1 MTPLWLDVEFDADGL
16 PADLCRHALNIELG
30 LHKPET
36 PGHRGRY
43 AKEDEA
49 MDVEIRIQV
58 VDEILLLLLFV
69 QTKEQESNIGSADAA
84 DMATTLLSTDVVP
97 G

>member
-36 PGHRGRY
+36 PGTEDDVS

-58 VDEILLLLLFV
+58 VDEILLLFV

>member
-1 MTPLWLDVEFDADGL
+1 
-16 PADLCRHALNIELG
+16 
-30 LHKPET
+30 
-36 PGHRGRY
+36 
-43 AKEDEA
+43 

-69 QTKEQESNIGSADAA
+69 QTKEQESNMGSADAA

>member
-1 MTPLWLDVEFDADGL
+1 
-16 PADLCRHALNIELG
+16 
-30 LHKPET
+30 
-36 PGHRGRY
+36 
-43 AKEDEA
+43 

-58 VDEILLLLLFV
+58 VDEILLLLFV
-69 QTKEQESNIGSADAA
+69 QTKEQESNMGSADAA

>member
-1 MTPLWLDVEFDADGL
+1 MNWAYTNQ
-16 PADLCRHALNIELG
+16 RH
-30 LHKPET
+30 
-36 PGHRGRY
+36 PGTEDDIP

-84 DMATTLLSTDVVP
+84 DIATTLLSTDVVP